1 MHLATSEALW
11 SAGGPRFRPLR
22 LMAPLA
28 AVLAAA
34 AWPALAAEW
43 DFSGSLQLETRVFP
57 SEPAHAGQK
66 DATLSPSVA
75 VEPELIVDTE
85 AGADRFTLKPF
96 LRLDADD
103 GNRSH
108 GDLREANWLHFGD
121 GYDLV
126 VGLDKVFWGVA
137 ESRHLVDI
145 VNQADLVEDI
155 DQEDKLGQPMVQLQ
169 VGTDWGVFRGFLM
182 PVFRERT
189 FPDDDARFRGPLP
202 IAGDAAYQS
211 DAGEFHP
218 DLALRWTRTFG
229 GFDVGISH
237 FRGTSREPRLVPTLR
252 DGRTELLPTYDLI
265 DQTGVDL
272 QYTTGAWLW
281 KVEGIGRAGQGDYFV
296 ASVAGFEYT
305 LYQVA
310 ETDADLG
317 LLLEYLYDGREESGD
332 APPTPFQNDVFV
344 GARVTLNDEDDTT
357 FLAGAVADAEDRSVS
372 LSLEASRRIG
382 NDLKVELEAR
392 LFPDVEPGNALYG
405 IRRDNV
411 VTLRLSRFF

>member
-1 MHLATSEALW
+1 MMAVPQIRHAT
-11 SAGGPRFRPLR
+11 
-22 LMAPLA
+22 
-28 AVLAAA
+28 VLAAILLV
-34 AWPALAAEW
+34 AWPAGAAEW
-43 DFSGSLQLETRVFP
+43 DLSGSLQLETRVFP
-57 SEPAHAGQK
+57 SDPAYAGQK
-66 DATLSPSVA
+66 DATVSPSVA

-85 AGADRFTLKPF
+85 SGADRFTVKPF

-103 GNRSH
+103 ENRSH

-145 VNQADLVEDI
+145 VNQSDLVEDI
-155 DQEDKLGQPMVQLQ
+155 DQEDKLGQPMAQLQ
-169 VGTDWGVFRGFLM
+169 VGTEWGVLRGFFM

-189 FPDDDARFRGPLP
+189 FPDDDARFRGALP
-202 IAGDAAYQS
+202 IADTAAYQS
-211 DAGEFHP
+211 GAEQFHP
-218 DLALRWTRTFG
+218 DLALRWSDTFG
-229 GFDVGISH
+229 GFDVGLSY
-237 FRGTSREPRLVPTLR
+237 FRGTGREPRLVPTAR
-252 DGRTELLPTYDLI
+252 NGRTELVPTYDLI
-265 DQTGVDL
+265 DQAGVDV

-281 KVEGIGRAGQGDYFV
+281 KFEGIARAGQGDAFL

-317 LLLEYLYDGREESGD
+317 LLLEYLYDGREEDGD
-332 APPTPFQNDVFV
+332 APLTPFQNDLFV

-357 FLAGAVADAEDRSVS
+357 FLAGAITDVEDRSVS

-392 LFPDVEPGNALYG
+392 LFPDVAPDNVLYG

-411 VTLRLSRFF
+411 VTLRLSRYF

>member
-1 MHLATSEALW
+1 M
-11 SAGGPRFRPLR
+11 
-22 LMAPLA
+22 
-28 AVLAAA
+28 AAA
-34 AWPALAAEW
+34 PIRHATLCATLLLVAWPAPAAEW
-43 DFSGSLQLETRVFP
+43 ELSGSVQLETRVFP
-57 SEPAHAGQK
+57 SEPAFAGQK
-66 DATLSPSVA
+66 DATVSPSVA
-75 VEPELIVDTE
+75 VEPELVVDTGS
-85 AGADRFTLKPF
+85 GADRFTVKPF

-103 GNRSH
+103 ENRSH

-145 VNQADLVEDI
+145 VNQSDLVEDI

-169 VGTDWGVFRGFLM
+169 VGTDWGVLRGFFM

-189 FPDDDARFRGPLP
+189 FPDDDARFRGALP
-202 IAGDAAYQS
+202 IADTAAYQS
-211 DAGEFHP
+211 GAEAFHP
-218 DLALRWTRTFG
+218 DLAVRWSDTFG
-229 GFDVGISH
+229 GFDVGLSY
-237 FRGTSREPRLVPTLR
+237 FRGTSREPRLVPTAR
-252 DGRTELLPTYDLI
+252 NGRTELVPTYDLI
-265 DQTGVDL
+265 DQAGIDV

-281 KVEGIGRAGQGDYFV
+281 KFEGIARAGQGDAFL

-317 LLLEYLYDGREESGD
+317 LLLEHLYDGREQDGS
-332 APPTPFQNDVFV
+332 APLTPFQNDVFV

-357 FLAGAVADAEDRSVS
+357 FLAGAVTDVEDRSVS

-392 LFPDVEPGNALYG
+392 LFPDVAPDNGLYG

>member
-1 MHLATSEALW
+1 MTLLNR
-11 SAGGPRFRPLR
+11 AGRRRPLAFPAV
-22 LMAPLA
+22 LL
-28 AVLAAA
+28 AVLAPSA
-34 AWPALAAEW
+34 PAVAAEW
-43 DFSGSLQLETRVFP
+43 DLSGSVQLETRLFP
-57 SEPAHAGQK
+57 TGPAYAGQ
-66 DATLSPSVA
+66 DAAAVSPSVA
-75 VEPELIVDTE
+75 VEPELIVDT
-85 AGADRFTLKPF
+85 GDRRDRFSLKPF

-126 VGLDKVFWGVA
+126 VGIDKVFWGVA

-145 VNQADLVEDI
+145 VNQSDLVEDI

-169 VGTDWGVFRGFLM
+169 AGTAWGVFRGFLM

-189 FPDDDARFRGPLP
+189 FPADDARFRGPLP
-202 IAGDAAYQS
+202 IADDAEYQAG
-211 DAGEFHP
+211 AGEYHP
-218 DLALRWTRTFG
+218 DLALRWTDTFG
-229 GFDVGISH
+229 GFDVGVSY
-237 FRGTSREPRLVPTLR
+237 FRGTSREPRPVPAVRGGRAELV
-252 DGRTELLPTYDLI
+252 PTYDLI
-265 DQTGVDL
+265 DQAGIDL
-272 QYTTGAWLW
+272 QYTAGAWLW
-281 KVEGIGRAGQGDYFV
+281 KFEGIARGGQGDAFA

-317 LLLEYLYDGREESGD
+317 LLLEYLYDGREEDGD
-332 APPTPFQNDVFV
+332 APVTPFQNDLFV

-357 FLAGAVADAEDRSVS
+357 FLAGAITDVEDRSVT

-382 NDLKVELEAR
+382 NDMKVELEAR
-392 LFPDVEPGNALYG
+392 LFPDVAAGNALYG

-411 VTLRLSRFF
+411 VTLRLSRYF